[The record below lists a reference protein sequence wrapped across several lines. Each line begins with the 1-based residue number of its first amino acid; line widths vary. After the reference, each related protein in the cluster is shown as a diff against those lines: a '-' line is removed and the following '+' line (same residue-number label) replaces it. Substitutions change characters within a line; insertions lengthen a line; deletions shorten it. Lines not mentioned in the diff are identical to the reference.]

1 MGRKKKEA
9 HDGKQTLKQA
19 KAAFKARGSTL
30 VTDTEKRQLERG
42 AILLQRA
49 ERIKESE
56 TRRKEA
62 KKKSLQDTKTTK
74 TCLLS
79 TQRVNDKFGYQRSQ
93 FHLGAFLKP
102 KAVAPVAAPLPILQ
116 KEPPQEPWEDDGVDD
131 DTLLDLAGESPI
143 TTLRE
148 PPVQAQAQQTP
159 SKTHGSLKLES
170 PLSTDDFGSWDD
182 FLERSSQIAREISTE
197 RKPTPPATRSFDR
210 IPSFTSTDF
219 DLSVDDLEELE
230 RSVNDPPQQ
239 SDTPRS
245 HIPQQVC
252 RNSDVR
258 SWLKKEG
265 AHTHQKEGHDMDRKL
280 MPPPM
285 IPLKRPAPTCAE
297 TRKRLPST
305 KVAHEIS
312 LADLECL
319 AGEDI
324 QLSQFPLALIT
335 ASWLKR
341 LSSALLDANL
351 AILIYKLQ
359 PEPDYSTVEI
369 KEDEVP
375 AAV

>member
-102 KAVAPVAAPLPILQ
+102 KAVAPAAAPLPSQ
-116 KEPPQEPWEDDGVDD
+116 QEEPSQEPWEDDAVDD
-131 DTLLDLAGESPI
+131 DTLLDLAGESPV
-143 TTLRE
+143 TTLKE
-148 PPVQAQAQQTP
+148 PTVQAQSQQTP
-159 SKTHGSLKLES
+159 SKTHGTLKLVS

-182 FLERSSQIAREISTE
+182 FLERSSQIARDISTE
-197 RKPTPPATRSFDR
+197 QKPTPPATRSFDR

-230 RSVNDPPQQ
+230 WSFNDPPRQ
-239 SDTPRS
+239 SDTPQLQT
-245 HIPQQVC
+245 PQQVC
-252 RNSDVR
+252 KNSDVR
-258 SWLKKEG
+258 SWLKKEDVS
-265 AHTHQKEGHDMDRKL
+265 TYQKGEHDIDRKL

-285 IPLKRPAPTCAE
+285 IPLKRPAHTRAEIRRRPFPTQDAYG
-297 TRKRLPST
+297 
-305 KVAHEIS
+305 IS

-324 QLSQFPLALIT
+324 QLSQF
-335 ASWLKR
+335 
-341 LSSALLDANL
+341 
-351 AILIYKLQ
+351 
-359 PEPDYSTVEI
+359 V
-369 KEDEVP
+369 
-375 AAV
+375 